1 VVFSSIVFLFYFL
14 PAFLVV
20 YTAVPGTR
28 LKNLVLLLVSLLF
41 YAWGEPGFVFVL
53 CGQILFNY
61 RAALAIDASHGRLRK
76 HATAAGVDEARVL
89 NPRRRFRTRSEGGD
103 AGRTLSKASLPITSD
118 CGSVD
123 AFARN
128 NPLCARRAVH

>member
-61 RAALAIDASHGRLRK
+61 RAALAIRRQPWAP
-76 HATAAGVDEARVL
+76 AQARDGS
-89 NPRRRFRTRSEGGD
+89 RRRRGARAQPAPAFPDSF
-103 AGRTLSKASLPITSD
+103 GRW
-118 CGSVD
+118 
-123 AFARN
+123 
-128 NPLCARRAVH
+128 RRRPHAVESFLANHFGLRIS